1 MKKLFCT
8 LLCAL
13 LCLAALSSFAEEEP
27 VFLLRQSDYMKSLG
41 YEDVALDHVP
51 ERVACMTTY
60 PFRTLYELG
69 VNFVAVAETS
79 TFEYPEEIKPLV
91 MPAVMSSTFDLEGI
105 VALEPD
111 LVLLPDSAM
120 ATHGATLQELGIPVF
135 AVTTKEPDQ
144 DVYTTL
150 KNQTEAYIEA
160 FAQDETALAAAEDI
174 RARFAALDARIAE
187 ANERYAGKTFFGA
200 TCVSGTDFYL
210 QAQTSTVSSMMQLLG
225 FTNIYA
231 ESMGDTNAPAS
242 LETFADVES
251 DLFVFTSQGTTTVE
265 DAEAFCTEC
274 MATNQAL
281 WDTVPA
287 VSRGDVLYLPSGYV
301 VTAGLNIIDNLGGLI
316 DLLDAHYAA

>member
-1 MKKLFCT
+1 MKKLLCA

-13 LCLAALSSFAEEEP
+13 LCLAALPSFAEDEP

-144 DVYTTL
+144 DVY
-150 KNQTEAYIEA
+150 QS
-160 FAQDETALAAAEDI
+160 
-174 RARFAALDARIAE
+174 R
-187 ANERYAGKTFFGA
+187 
-200 TCVSGTDFYL
+200 
-210 QAQTSTVSSMMQLLG
+210 TSSKS
-225 FTNIYA
+225 
-231 ESMGDTNAPAS
+231 
-242 LETFADVES
+242 
-251 DLFVFTSQGTTTVE
+251 
-265 DAEAFCTEC
+265 
-274 MATNQAL
+274 
-281 WDTVPA
+281 
-287 VSRGDVLYLPSGYV
+287 
-301 VTAGLNIIDNLGGLI
+301 
-316 DLLDAHYAA
+316 

>member
-1 MKKLFCT
+1 MKKLLCA

-13 LCLAALSSFAEEEP
+13 LCLAALPSFAEEEP
-27 VFLLRQSDYMKSLG
+27 VFLLRQSGYMKSLG

-79 TFEYPEEIKPLV
+79 TFEYPEEIQPLV

-144 DVYTTL
+144 DVYTTV

-200 TCVSGTDFYL
+200 TL
-210 QAQTSTVSSMMQLLG
+210 
-225 FTNIYA
+225 
-231 ESMGDTNAPAS
+231 S
-242 LETFADVES
+242 L
-251 DLFVFTSQGTTTVE
+251 
-265 DAEAFCTEC
+265 
-274 MATNQAL
+274 
-281 WDTVPA
+281 
-287 VSRGDVLYLPSGYV
+287 
-301 VTAGLNIIDNLGGLI
+301 IHI
-316 DLLDAHYAA
+316 

>member
-1 MKKLFCT
+1 MKKLLCA

-13 LCLAALSSFAEEEP
+13 LCLAALPSFAEEEP

-144 DVYTTL
+144 DVYTTV

-160 FAQDETALAAAEDI
+160 FAQDETALAAEDI

-187 ANERYAGKTFFGA
+187 ANERYAGMTFFGA

-225 FTNIYA
+225 FTDIYA